1 MRCNKCQATL
11 DQEIAM
17 QNFDLNIVESQYE
30 PQDKESVMTEYC
42 NILKILETQ
51 SGNEKS
57 SKAKD
62 GKN

>member
-1 MRCNKCQATL
+1 
-11 DQEIAM
+11 M
-17 QNFDLNIVESQYE
+17 QNFDLNIVQSQYE

-51 SGNEKS
+51 TGNEKS
-57 SKAKD
+57 SKAKE